1 MTKLIELKDKVF
13 KFCAE
18 YEKYLM
24 PVYKFALALVLFL
37 IINNS
42 VGFMEQISTFPIAL
56 VLALLCAVLPQSV
69 TVFMAG
75 VLTLLNL
82 YALSLEV
89 ALTAL
94 LIFILIYLL
103 YFRFAPKDGALFILT
118 PILYKLN
125 IPYILPIGS
134 GLLRNA
140 YSVVAVVCGTI
151 SFYFVDGI
159 YQNVTSLASTIVD
172 GEESATA
179 KFTITIG
186 QLLNNKEMYL
196 MVTVSALTA
205 IVVYFVRKLS
215 VEYAWKIAI
224 VSGVL
229 VQISGLFAGYL
240 FLSISGK
247 TIGMILGNIVALL
260 LGFLLEFLFMDL
272 DYQRTERV
280 QFEDDD
286 YYYFVKAVPKKMV
299 TSSEKTVKHFGNTS
313 SMGKRISGTKTKMGK
328 EDGRRIIAEELDFDE
343 DLLK

>member
-18 YEKYLM
+18 YETRLKL
-24 PVYKFALALVLFL
+24 VYRFVLALVLFC

-42 VGFMEQISTFPIAL
+42 VGFMEKISTFPVAF
-56 VLALLCAVLPQSV
+56 VLALLCCVLPQSV
-69 TVFMAG
+69 TVVVAA
-75 VLTLLNL
+75 VLVLLNL

-94 LIFILIYLL
+94 IIFVVLFLL
-103 YFRFAPKDGALFILT
+103 YFRFAPKDTTLFILT
-118 PILYKLN
+118 PILFKLK

-140 YSVVAVVCGTI
+140 YSVVAVICGTI

-172 GEESATA
+172 GEEAATA
-179 KFTITIG
+179 KFTITVS
-186 QLLNNKEMYL
+186 QLLSNKEMYL
-196 MVTVSALTA
+196 MVAISLLTA
-205 IVVYFVRKLS
+205 IVVYLVRRLS
-215 VEYAWKIAI
+215 VEHAWKIAI

-240 FLSISGK
+240 LFSISGK
-247 TIGMILGNIVALL
+247 TVGMIIGNIVAMLI
-260 LGFLLEFLFMDL
+260 GFVLEFLFMDL
-272 DYQRTERV
+272 DYERTERI

-299 TSSEKTVKHFGNTS
+299 TSSEKTVKHFGNTA
-313 SMGKRISGTKTKMGK
+313 SMGKRVPSSKTKMIKEGGK
-328 EDGRRIIAEELDFDE
+328 RNIAEELDIDE
-343 DLLK
+343 DLLN